1 MEQLLQLIG
10 QVDNIALAV
19 MVFLLWDMRKQIVK
33 MTEDQNKL
41 IETLIGLLREDT
53 IKLVKR
59 KSDGEY

>member
-33 MTEDQNKL
+33 MTEDQTRL
-41 IETLIGLLREDT
+41 IETLITLLREDSVH
-53 IKLVKR
+53 LVKR
-59 KSDGEY
+59 KSDGNY